1 MAWLYAFQRTTRTN
15 IDGRFTS
22 TRDGAGLWLWSALEF
37 GFASFALPATL
48 AMRVRVKPYIWLPLF
63 SSSLADFWARRWN
76 TPTSSVLRACCYD
89 PALRLLTKRQHG
101 RRVVPDATTDAA
113 ADAPS
118 EADQT
123 SAPMLDQLDS
133 IKTMTRASARALLA
147 ARSSTQQN
155 NGDSAGAGVKP
166 TAQPAKL
173 AARHREAHADLRRL
187 NAPTSARAD
196 AWCRARAMAFSF
208 AVSGLCH
215 SGILAVMRG
224 NELPDMRW
232 CFLFLLQ
239 PPLIIGQQWLQRSQ
253 LWQRTL
259 GRLAWLDRCAAL
271 PARTCLGKV
280 ATAHTTAYVWGAHVP
295 VSSQEH
301 RHETGVC
308 FKL

>member
-1 MAWLYAFQRTTRTN
+1 
-15 IDGRFTS
+15 
-22 TRDGAGLWLWSALEF
+22 
-37 GFASFALPATL
+37 
-48 AMRVRVKPYIWLPLF
+48 MRVKEYIWLPLF

-89 PALRLLTKRQHG
+89 PALRFLTKRQHG
-101 RRVVPDATTDAA
+101 RRVVPDAT

-133 IKTMTRASARALLA
+133 VKTMTRASARALLA

-155 NGDSAGAGVKP
+155 NGNSADAGVKA

-173 AARHREAHADLRRL
+173 AARHREAHANLRRL
-187 NAPTSARAD
+187 NAPILTRAD
-196 AWCRARAMAFSF
+196 AQCRALAMAFSF
-208 AVSGLCH
+208 AISGLCH

-239 PPLIIGQQWLQRSQ
+239 PPFIIGQRWLQRSE
-253 LWQRTL
+253 LWQRTM
-259 GRLAWLDRCAAL
+259 GRSAWLDRCVAV
-271 PARTCLGKV
+271 PARTHLGKV
-280 ATAHTTAYVWGAHVP
+280 AAAHTTAYVW
-295 VSSQEH
+295 
-301 RHETGVC
+301 
-308 FKL
+308 